1 MLWSRAFKKSFFY
14 IFIVFLV
21 VGFSSRFWDAQPLI
35 VALPNQGYIDATECL
50 IPFLLVIPL
59 AFLLY
64 DNFEIELGLVCG
76 VKTAKLMMTKV
87 LAYFVYAVIPM
98 VCFVFLYKYEEYVPI
113 NGAKI
118 KIPIHIPEN
127 YRLYMLISVLVT
139 MFFFAAIIVFFRVL
153 TRNCYV
159 PVIMGLFFYMTFSS
173 LNQNIHDGR
182 SDIRQSLFDPF
193 ISNYIISDHIPNN
206 YYIGISG
213 MQNIWTYNRLLFF
226 GIGVVLFVLSYLL
239 LRREKLHEGFGE

>member
-76 VKTAKLMMTKV
+76 VKTAKLMFTKV
-87 LAYFVYAVIPM
+87 IAYFVYAVIPM
-98 VCFVFLYKYEEYVPI
+98 VCFVFLYKYE
-113 NGAKI
+113 
-118 KIPIHIPEN
+118 
-127 YRLYMLISVLVT
+127 
-139 MFFFAAIIVFFRVL
+139 
-153 TRNCYV
+153 
-159 PVIMGLFFYMTFSS
+159 
-173 LNQNIHDGR
+173 
-182 SDIRQSLFDPF
+182 
-193 ISNYIISDHIPNN
+193 
-206 YYIGISG
+206 
-213 MQNIWTYNRLLFF
+213 
-226 GIGVVLFVLSYLL
+226 
-239 LRREKLHEGFGE
+239 